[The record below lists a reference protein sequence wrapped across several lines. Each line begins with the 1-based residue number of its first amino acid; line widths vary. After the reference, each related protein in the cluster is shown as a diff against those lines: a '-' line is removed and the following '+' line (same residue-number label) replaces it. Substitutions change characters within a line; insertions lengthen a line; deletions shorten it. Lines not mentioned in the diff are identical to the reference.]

1 MSITALAPL
10 RARWQQLAP
19 RERTLVG
26 AAAVLVGLALL
37 YWLAIAPAAA
47 TLRSA
52 DTAHRALDEQL
63 QRVLGLQAQARAL
76 QALPRQNRD
85 EAQRL
90 LEASVQQRLGTSAR
104 TTILGERVTVTLS
117 GTSPEA
123 LAQWL
128 AQARVNAR
136 AVPSEAR
143 LTRNPAGLWDGTLVL
158 NLPPR

>member
-1 MSITALAPL
+1 MSRAALAPL

-19 RERTLVG
+19 RERSLVG
-26 AAAVLVGLALL
+26 AAVLLVGLAIL
-37 YWLAIAPAAA
+37 YWLAIAPATA

-52 DTAHRALDEQL
+52 DAAHRTLDEQL
-63 QRVLGLQAQARAL
+63 QRVLGLQAQAKAL
-76 QALPRQNRD
+76 QSLPRQNRD
-85 EAQRL
+85 EALRL

-104 TTILGERVTVTLS
+104 TVILGERVTVTLT
-117 GTSPEA
+117 GTSPDA

-136 AVPSEAR
+136 AVPSEAK

>member
-1 MSITALAPL
+1 MSSAALAPL

-19 RERTLVG
+19 RERSLVG
-26 AAAVLVGLALL
+26 AAALLVGLALL

-47 TLRSA
+47 TLRGA
-52 DTAHRALDEQL
+52 DAAHRTLDEQL

-76 QALPRQNRD
+76 QAQPRQNRD
-85 EAQRL
+85 EALRL

-104 TTILGERVTVTLS
+104 TVILGERVTVTLS
-117 GTSPEA
+117 GTSPDA

-128 AQARVNAR
+128 TQARVNAR